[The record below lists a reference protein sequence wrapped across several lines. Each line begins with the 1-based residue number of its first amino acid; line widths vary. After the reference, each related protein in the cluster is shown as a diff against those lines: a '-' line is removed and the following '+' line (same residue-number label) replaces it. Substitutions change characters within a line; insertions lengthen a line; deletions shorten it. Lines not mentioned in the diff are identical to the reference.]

1 MPTVNA
7 TFALSAPIAN
17 AGALATAQFRIVN
30 PSTGVVVAGTT
41 VNALAETTGPNG
53 SPVFSWR
60 GAVDT
65 ANDGFL
71 VQLLIGGTVKA
82 SGLFLAALF
91 GGGTGV
97 GGGDVSFKVV
107 ENSLSQ

>member
-1 MPTVNA
+1 MPSVNA

-17 AGALATAQFRIVN
+17 VGALATATFRLVN
-30 PSTGVVVAGTT
+30 PATGSASSPF
-41 VNALAETTGPNG
+41 AAQAETTGENG

-82 SGLFLAALF
+82 SGLFLAALC
-91 GGGTGV
+91 GGASA
-97 GGGDVSFKVV
+97 GGGDVTFRVV
-107 ENSLSQ
+107 ENSVQSQ